1 MTAPAATDHPEDQ
14 QAPRPRQ
21 GRAGRRVLCALLAV
35 AAVLLALAA
44 TLAWVAGT
52 DSGAR
57 NAWRFAVWSMQGKLS
72 GEYGGG
78 SLANGVHMRNLRY
91 RDATIQL
98 DIDRIDAAWNLSLR
112 QRRLTVS
119 YLHVGTVDINKQ
131 PSPPTPAAM
140 PSSLSLPLAL
150 NLNDVSLQK
159 LILQKGTSVNEL
171 SGLQLH
177 GTSDG
182 VQHTLVLDKLTT
194 AFGQA
199 TALLHLNGKTPFA
212 LNGGI
217 ELAGGYLPG
226 QQGQQTQQKNVAEKF
241 QLAAQL
247 SGSLQELGIALT
259 AAGDKLNGS
268 ADIVATPFAT
278 VPIKRARI
286 DVQHVNP
293 QAFSSG
299 APKAD
304 LQLRADLAPVAGATA
319 ENFRVAGQVAIS
331 NAIPGSLDQQRL
343 PLTSVKA
350 GVDLGV
356 ESQQLSDLR
365 VALLRNAV
373 LTGKGEF
380 HPADKT
386 GRFDFNVDGLDLQ
399 AIHHELKPTRLA
411 GPLSVVLTP
420 AGQDVVLKLQ
430 DPQYGIRADAAI
442 TPEQV
447 TLRQVLLT
455 ARKARLELAGTLATV
470 GAMEYAFK
478 GKLADFDPALW
489 MKTGKVPANS
499 GNGAGTAA
507 HSVSARINMDFDT
520 TGSLSPALQAKL
532 NFAIHD
538 SSYDQLP
545 MSGSGKL
552 QLAGKRLLPSS
563 LDLLVAGNQ
572 LQLKGAFGA
581 PSDKL
586 DIHLDAPQLARLG
599 FGISGLLK
607 LDGQLTGSMQR
618 PNLRA
623 TYGGRQLA
631 FGPHRLNRFDGQAD
645 LQTDLNASAASANNK
660 LQLSIDGDGYSG
672 PDAELKQLKLTL
684 SGTYGD
690 HKLAVQADGRVR
702 NQTLAL
708 QLNAHGKV
716 TEDKNGYGWNGV
728 IDKLQNQGLPR
739 IALASPLTLTLAADT
754 LVAGATRLDV
764 DRMAIDLRSL
774 SYQQGRIRSEG
785 SAKALD
791 VGRIL
796 ELVQE
801 MTGTPPPAK
810 TDLVLDAD
818 WNFSLAETASG
829 FFQVLRKSGDVSVN
843 TGVSQVALGL
853 SALQVRVDLAG
864 HDAKFNGRVV
874 ADRVGAI
881 EAQGQAGLLRR
892 DGVLALLPDS
902 PLTAHARLNVPEVK
916 TIGALLGP
924 QYSLDGKLAMDLN
937 AAGTLAKPRLT
948 GAINGDGLAVT
959 LFDQGIQ
966 LKDGTVRIAMDD
978 NVIDL
983 RQIEFHGGEG
993 TLRATGKVKL
1003 GDADPD
1009 LNATIVA
1016 DRLQLFASPDR
1027 QLMLSGQAKLANVNE
1042 QLRIDGKFTVD
1053 KALFDL
1059 PKSSAPKL
1067 GDDVVIV
1074 RKDKDGK
1081 SRAKAGAAATSKEKL
1096 TAATEK
1102 PAGRFAP
1109 VMNIV
1114 VDLGNNFRFNGSGA
1128 DLKLRGE
1135 MNVRSEPLLPLRA
1148 TGTVR
1153 VAEGT
1158 YEAFGTKLNIERG
1171 IINFQGP
1178 ISNPNLNILAMRRNQ
1193 DVEAGVEVTGN
1204 ANQPRVRLVSE
1215 PNVPDDEK
1223 LSWMMFGHGSDS
1235 SGLGQRSASSQAL
1248 AFVGNF
1254 GGKKIAKDIGLDQF
1268 SIGASESG
1276 LSDEQ
1281 VVNLGKSISEKLSV
1295 GYEQSLTG
1303 AASIAK
1309 ATWQLS
1315 RRWSLVARTGTI
1327 NGLNVLYN
1335 LRFD

>member
-1 MTAPAATDHPEDQ
+1 
-14 QAPRPRQ
+14 
-21 GRAGRRVLCALLAV
+21 
-35 AAVLLALAA
+35 
-44 TLAWVAGT
+44 
-52 DSGAR
+52 
-57 NAWRFAVWSMQGKLS
+57 
-72 GEYGGG
+72 
-78 SLANGVHMRNLRY
+78 
-91 RDATIQL
+91 
-98 DIDRIDAAWNLSLR
+98 
-112 QRRLTVS
+112 QR
-119 YLHVGTVDINKQ
+119 
-131 PSPPTPAAM
+131 
-140 PSSLSLPLAL
+140 
-150 NLNDVSLQK
+150 
-159 LILQKGTSVNEL
+159 
-171 SGLQLH
+171 
-177 GTSDG
+177 
-182 VQHTLVLDKLTT
+182 
-194 AFGQA
+194 
-199 TALLHLNGKTPFA
+199 
-212 LNGGI
+212 
-217 ELAGGYLPG
+217 
-226 QQGQQTQQKNVAEKF
+226 
-241 QLAAQL
+241 
-247 SGSLQELGIALT
+247 
-259 AAGDKLNGS
+259 
-268 ADIVATPFAT
+268 
-278 VPIKRARI
+278 
-286 DVQHVNP
+286 
-293 QAFSSG
+293 
-299 APKAD
+299 
-304 LQLRADLAPVAGATA
+304 PVAGATA
-319 ENFRVAGQVAIS
+319 ENLRVAGPVDIV

-343 PLTSVKA
+343 PLTSIKA
-350 GVDLGV
+350 RVDLGV
-356 ESQQLSDLR
+356 DSQQLDDLR
-365 VALLRNAV
+365 IALLKNAT
-373 LTGKGEF
+373 LTGKGQF
-380 HPADKT
+380 HPADKA
-386 GRFDFNVDGLDLQ
+386 GRFDFDVAGLDLQ
-399 AIHHELKPTRLA
+399 AIHSELKPTRLA
-411 GPLSVVLTP
+411 GPLNVVLKP
-420 AGQDVVLKLQ
+420 GGQDIMLKLQ
-430 DPQYGIRADAAI
+430 DAQYSIQANAAV

-447 TLRQVLLT
+447 TLKQVLLT
-455 ARKARLELAGTLATV
+455 AQKARLELAGTLGTV

-478 GKLADFDPALW
+478 GKLANFDPSLW
-489 MKTGKVPANS
+489 MKTGKAPANAK
-499 GNGAGTAA
+499 AGTAA
-507 HSVSARINMDFDT
+507 HAISARINMDFDT
-520 TGSLSPALQAKL
+520 AGSLSPELQARL
-532 NFAIHD
+532 NFIIHD

-563 LDLLVAGNQ
+563 LDMLVAGNQ

-586 DIHLDAPQLARLG
+586 DIHIDAPQLARLG
-599 FGISGLLK
+599 FGVAGMLK

-623 TYGGRQLA
+623 TYSGRQLA
-631 FGPHRLNRFDGQAD
+631 FGPHHLNRVDGQAD
-645 LQTDLNASAASANNK
+645 LQTDLNASAASASNK

-672 PDAELKQLKLTL
+672 PDAALKQLKLSL
-684 SGTYGD
+684 SGTFGE

-716 TEDKNGYGWNGV
+716 TQDKNGYGWNGV
-728 IDKLQNQGLPR
+728 IDKLDNQGLPR
-739 IALASPLTLTLAADT
+739 IALAAPLSLALAADT
-754 LVAGATRLDV
+754 LVAGATRLNV

-785 SAKALD
+785 SAKTLD

-796 ELVQE
+796 ELVRE
-801 MTGTPPPAK
+801 MSGASAAAPPAK

-818 WNFSLAETASG
+818 WNFSLAETVSG

-843 TGVSQVALGL
+843 TGASQVALGL
-853 SALQVRVDLAG
+853 SALQLRVDLAG
-864 HDAKFNGRVV
+864 HEAKFNGGVTASRI
-874 ADRVGAI
+874 GTI
-881 EAQGQAGLLRR
+881 EAQGQAGLLRQ
-892 DGVLALLPDS
+892 DGVLTLLPDS

-924 QYSLDGKLAMDLN
+924 QYSLDGKLAMDIN
-937 AAGTLAKPRLT
+937 AAGTLAKPRLS
-948 GAINGDGLAVT
+948 GAINGDSLAVT

-966 LKDGTVRIAMDD
+966 LKDGTVRIVMDD

-1009 LNATIVA
+1009 LNAAIVA

-1042 QLRIDGKFTVD
+1042 QLRIDGKFMVD

-1153 VAEGT
+1153 VSEGT

-1248 AFVGNF
+1248 AFVGNY

-1281 VVNLGKSISEKLSV
+1281 VVNLGKSISEKLSL

>member
-1 MTAPAATDHPEDQ
+1 MTAPTATDHPEDQ
-14 QAPRPRQ
+14 QAPEPRRE
-21 GRAGRRVLCALLAV
+21 GAGRRVLYVLLAV
-35 AAVLLALAA
+35 ATLLLALAA
-44 TLAWVAGT
+44 TLAWVVGT
-52 DSGAR
+52 DSGTR
-57 NAWRFAVWSMQGKLS
+57 NAWRLAVWSMQGKLS
-72 GEYGGG
+72 GVHGGG
-78 SLANGVHMRNLRY
+78 SLADGVHLRNLRY
-91 RDATIQL
+91 RDAAMQL
-98 DIDRIDAAWNLSLR
+98 DIDRIDAAWDLSLR

-119 YLHVGTVDINKQ
+119 YLRVGTVDINKQ
-131 PSPPTPAAM
+131 PSPPTPTVM

-159 LILQKGTSVNEL
+159 LILQQGTSVTEL

-199 TALLHLNGKTPFA
+199 TALLHLNGKQPFA
-212 LNGGI
+212 LNGGV
-217 ELAGGYLPG
+217 ELAGLY
-226 QQGQQTQQKNVAEKF
+226 QQDQQEKSSEKF

-247 SGSLQELGIALT
+247 SGSLQELGIAL
-259 AAGDKLNGS
+259 AATGDKLNGK
-268 ADIVATPFAT
+268 ADIVATPFST
-278 VPIKRARI
+278 VPLKRAK
-286 DVQHVNP
+286 VNLQHVNP
-293 QAFSSG
+293 QAFSNG

-304 LQLRADLAPVAGATA
+304 VQLRADLAPVAGATA
-319 ENFRVAGQVAIS
+319 ENLRVAGPVEIV

-343 PLTSVKA
+343 PLTSIKA
-350 GVDLGV
+350 RVDLGV
-356 ESQQLSDLR
+356 DSQQLDDLR
-365 VALLRNAV
+365 IALLKNAT

-380 HPADKT
+380 HPADKA
-386 GRFDFNVDGLDLQ
+386 GRFNFDVAGLDLQ
-399 AIHHELKPTRLA
+399 AIHNELKPTRLA
-411 GPLSVVLTP
+411 GPINVALKP
-420 AGQDVVLKLQ
+420 GGQDIMLKLQ
-430 DPQYGIRADAAI
+430 DAQYSIQADAAI

-447 TLRQVLLT
+447 TLKQVLLT
-455 ARKARLELAGTLATV
+455 AQKARLELAGTLGTV

-478 GKLADFDPALW
+478 GKLANFDPSLW
-489 MKTGKVPANS
+489 MKTGKAPANAK
-499 GNGAGTAA
+499 AGTAA
-507 HSVSARINMDFDT
+507 HAISARINMDFDT
-520 TGSLSPALQAKL
+520 AGSLSPELQARL
-532 NFAIHD
+532 NFIIHD

-563 LDLLVAGNQ
+563 LDMLVAGNQ

-586 DIHLDAPQLARLG
+586 DIHIDAPQLARLG
-599 FGISGLLK
+599 FGVAGLLK

-623 TYGGRQLA
+623 TYSGRQLA
-631 FGPHRLNRFDGQAD
+631 FGPHHLNRVDGQAD
-645 LQTDLNASAASANNK
+645 LQTDLNASAASASNK

-672 PDAELKQLKLTL
+672 PDAALKQLKLSL
-684 SGTYGD
+684 SGTFGE

-716 TEDKNGYGWNGV
+716 TQDKNGYGWNGV
-728 IDKLQNQGLPR
+728 IDKLDNQGLPR
-739 IALASPLTLTLAADT
+739 IALAAPLNLTLAADT
-754 LVAGATRLDV
+754 LVAGATRLNV

-785 SAKALD
+785 SAKTLD

-796 ELVQE
+796 ELVRE
-801 MTGTPPPAK
+801 MTGASAAAPPAK

-843 TGVSQVALGL
+843 TGASQVALGL
-853 SALQVRVDLAG
+853 SALQLRIDLAG
-864 HDAKFNGRVV
+864 HEAKFNGGVTASRI
-874 ADRVGAI
+874 GTI
-881 EAQGQAGLLRR
+881 EAQGQAGLLRQ
-892 DGVLALLPDS
+892 DGVLTLLPDS

-924 QYSLDGKLAMDLN
+924 QYSLDGKLAMDIN
-937 AAGTLAKPRLT
+937 AAGTLAKPRLS
-948 GAINGDGLAVT
+948 GAINGDSLAVT

-966 LKDGTVRIAMDD
+966 LKDGTVRIVMDD

-1009 LNATIVA
+1009 LNAAIVA

-1042 QLRIDGKFTVD
+1042 QLRIDGKFMVD

-1153 VAEGT
+1153 VSEGT

-1248 AFVGNF
+1248 AFVGNY

-1281 VVNLGKSISEKLSV
+1281 VVNLGKSISEKLSL

>member
-1 MTAPAATDHPEDQ
+1 MTAPTATDHPEDQ
-14 QAPRPRQ
+14 QTPRPKR
-21 GRAGRRVLCALLAV
+21 GRAGRRVLYALLAV
-35 AAVLLALAA
+35 AALLLALAA

-72 GEYGGG
+72 GAYGGG
-78 SLANGVHMRNLRY
+78 NLADGLHMRNLRY
-91 RDATIQL
+91 RDAAMQL
-98 DIDRIDAAWNLSLR
+98 DIDRIDAAWTLSLR

-131 PSPPTPAAM
+131 PSPPTPTVM

-159 LILQKGTSVNEL
+159 LILQQGTSVTEL

-199 TALLHLNGKTPFA
+199 TALLHLNGKQPFA

-217 ELAGGYLPG
+217 ELAGLYE
-226 QQGQQTQQKNVAEKF
+226 QEKISEKF

-259 AAGDKLNGS
+259 ATGDKLNGN
-268 ADIVATPFAT
+268 ADVVATPFAT
-278 VPIKRARI
+278 VPLKRAKV

-319 ENFRVAGQVAIS
+319 ENLRVAGAVEVS
-331 NAIPGSLDQQRL
+331 NAIAGSLDQQRL
-343 PLTSVKA
+343 PLSSVKA
-350 GVDLGV
+350 KVDLGV
-356 ESQQLSDLR
+356 DSQQLSDLR
-365 VALLRNAV
+365 ITLLKNGT

-380 HPADKT
+380 HPGDKA
-386 GRFDFNVDGLDLQ
+386 GRFDFDVTGLDLH
-399 AIHHELKPTRLA
+399 AIHNELKPTRLA
-411 GPLSVVLTP
+411 GPLNVVLKP
-420 AGQDVVLKLQ
+420 GGQDILLKLQ
-430 DPQYGIRADAAI
+430 DAQYGIQADVAV

-447 TLRQVLLT
+447 TLKQVLLT
-455 ARKARLELAGTLATV
+455 AQKARLELAGTLGTV

-478 GKLADFDPALW
+478 GKLANFDPSLW
-489 MKTGKVPANS
+489 LKTGKVPADAK
-499 GNGAGTAA
+499 AGTAP
-507 HSVSARINMDFDT
+507 HSISARINMDFDT
-520 TGSLSPALQAKL
+520 TGSLSPALQAML
-532 NFAIHD
+532 NFSIHD

-586 DIHLDAPQLARLG
+586 DIHVDAPQLARLG
-599 FGISGLLK
+599 FGIAGLLK

-623 TYGGRQLA
+623 TYSGQQLA
-631 FGPHRLNRFDGQAD
+631 FGPHHLNRFGGRAD
-645 LQTDLNASAASANNK
+645 LQTDLNAGAASANNK
-660 LQLSIDGDGYSG
+660 LQLNIDGEGYSG
-672 PDAELKQLKLTL
+672 PDATLKQLKLTL
-684 SGTYGD
+684 SGTYGS
-690 HKLAVQADGRVR
+690 HQLAVQADGRVH

-716 TEDKNGYGWNGV
+716 TEDRNGYGWNGV
-728 IDKLQNQGLPR
+728 IDKFDNQGLPR
-739 IALASPLTLTLAADT
+739 IALASPLSLTLAADT
-754 LVAGATRLDV
+754 LVAGAARLDV
-764 DRMAIDLRSL
+764 DRMAIDLRGL

-818 WNFSLAETASG
+818 WNFSLTETASG
-829 FFQVLRKSGDVSVN
+829 FLQVLRKSGDVSVN
-843 TGVSQVALGL
+843 TGNSQVTLGL
-853 SALQVRVDLAG
+853 SALQLRIDLAG
-864 HDAKFNGRVV
+864 QEAKFNGRV
-874 ADRVGAI
+874 AAGRVGTV
-881 EAQGQAGLLRR
+881 EAQSQAGLQRQ
-892 DGVLALLPDS
+892 DGVLTLLPDS
-902 PLTAHARLNVPEVK
+902 PLSAHARLNVPDVK

-937 AAGTLAKPRLT
+937 AAGTLAKPRLS
-948 GAINGDGLAVT
+948 GAINGDSLAVT

-966 LKDGTVRIAMDD
+966 LKDGTVRIVMDD

-1003 GDADPD
+1003 GNADPD

-1027 QLMLSGQAKLANVNE
+1027 QLMLSGQARLANVNE
-1042 QLRIDGKFTVD
+1042 QLRIDGKFVVD

-1114 VDLGNNFRFNGSGA
+1114 VDLGDSFRFNGSGA

-1135 MNVRSEPLLPLRA
+1135 MNVHSEPLLPLRA

-1153 VAEGT
+1153 VSEGT

-1248 AFVGNF
+1248 AFVGNC

-1276 LSDEQ
+1276 LSDDQ
-1281 VVNLGKSISEKLSV
+1281 VVNLGKSISEKLSL

>member
-1 MTAPAATDHPEDQ
+1 MTAPTPSTASDSGDNQ
-14 QAPRPRQ
+14 QPPASAPRKSRHV
-21 GRAGRRVLCALLAV
+21 GRWLLAGV
-35 AAVLLALAA
+35 FTLLLALTAA
-44 TLAWVAGT
+44 TVWLAGT
-52 DSGAR
+52 DSGTR
-57 NAWRFAVWSMQGKLS
+57 NAWQIAVWAMQGKLS
-72 GEYGGG
+72 GKLVGGN
-78 SLANGVHMRNLRY
+78 LAEGIRLRDLRY
-91 RDATIQL
+91 RDATMQL
-98 DIDRIDAAWNLSLR
+98 DIDRIESSWRLSLR

-131 PSPPTPAAM
+131 PTPPTPTVL

-150 NLNDVSLQK
+150 DLNDISLQQ
-159 LILQKGTSVNEL
+159 LHLQTGTSITEL

-199 TALLHLNGKTPFA
+199 TALLHLNGKRPFA
-212 LNGGI
+212 TSGGL
-217 ELAGGYLPG
+217 ELAGLY
-226 QQGQQTQQKNVAEKF
+226 QQEKLQEKF

-247 SGSLQELGIALT
+247 SGSLEELGIALT
-259 AAGDKLNGS
+259 ASGDKLNGS
-268 ADIVATPFAT
+268 ADIVATPFAA
-278 VPIKRARI
+278 VPLKKARI
-286 DVQHVNP
+286 DLQHVNP
-293 QAFSSG
+293 QTFSSG

-304 LQLRADLAPVAGATA
+304 LRLQANLAPVAGASA
-319 ENFRVAGQVAIS
+319 DNLRVAGDVTIN
-331 NAIPGSLDQQRL
+331 NAIPGSIDQQRL
-343 PLTSVKA
+343 PLTSAKA
-350 GVDLGV
+350 NVDLGV
-356 ESQQLSDLR
+356 ESQQLSDLHI
-365 VALLRNAV
+365 ALLSKARI
-373 LTGKGEF
+373 TGKGQF
-380 HPADKT
+380 RPADKA
-386 GRFDFNVDGLDLQ
+386 GSFDFQIADLDLH
-399 AIHHELKPTRLA
+399 AIHGELKPTALR
-411 GPLSVVLTP
+411 GPLTVQLKP
-420 AGQDVVLKLQ
+420 DAQDIVLKLQ
-430 DPQYGIRADAAI
+430 DAVYNVLADTTI
-442 TPEQV
+442 TADKV
-447 TLRQVLLT
+447 TLNQVQLT
-455 ARKARLELAGTLATV
+455 AAKARLE
-470 GAMEYAFK
+470 
-478 GKLADFDPALW
+478 
-489 MKTGKVPANS
+489 
-499 GNGAGTAA
+499 
-507 HSVSARINMDFDT
+507 
-520 TGSLSPALQAKL
+520 
-532 NFAIHD
+532 
-538 SSYDQLP
+538 
-545 MSGSGKL
+545 
-552 QLAGKRLLPSS
+552 LAGKRLLPSTV
-563 LDLLVAGNQ
+563 DLLVAGNQ

-581 PSDKL
+581 PSDRL
-586 DIHLDAPQLARLG
+586 DVHVNAPQLARLG

-607 LDGQLTGSMQR
+607 LDGQVTGTMQK

-623 TYGGRQLA
+623 TYSGEQLA
-631 FGPHRLNRFDGQAD
+631 FGPHHLTKLDGQTD
-645 LQTDLNASAASANNK
+645 LQTDLAGGAASANNK
-660 LQLSIDGDGYSG
+660 LQLTLNGEGYNG
-672 PDAELKQLKLTL
+672 PDAVLKQLKLNL
-684 SGTYGD
+684 SGTYGS
-690 HKLAVQADGRVR
+690 HQLALQADGRVKD
-702 NQTLAL
+702 QTLAL
-708 QLNAHGKV
+708 QFNAHGKV
-716 TEDKNGYGWNGV
+716 TEDKTGYGWNGV
-728 IDKLQNQGLPR
+728 IDKLDNQGLPR
-739 IALASPLTLTLAADT
+739 IALASPLSLTLAADT
-754 LVAGATRLDV
+754 VIAGATRLNIDK
-764 DRMAIDLRSL
+764 MAIDLRSL

-785 SAKALD
+785 SAKAVD
-791 VGRIL
+791 VGRLL

-801 MTGTPPPAK
+801 MTGTPPPVK
-810 TDLVLDAD
+810 TDLVFDAD
-818 WNFSLAETASG
+818 WNFGLAETASG
-829 FFQVLRKSGDVSVN
+829 YLQIARKSGDVSVN
-843 TGVSQVALGL
+843 TGSALVALGL
-853 SALQVRVDLAG
+853 SALQLRVDLAG
-864 HDAKFNGRVV
+864 QEAKFDGRM
-874 ADRVGAI
+874 AAGRIGTL
-881 EAQGQAGLLRR
+881 EANGQAGLIRQ
-892 DGVLALLPDS
+892 DGILALLADS
-902 PLTAHARLNVPEVK
+902 PLKAQARLNVPEVK

-924 QYSLDGKLAMDLN
+924 QYSLNGKLAMELN
-937 AAGTLAKPRLT
+937 AGGTVGKPRLS
-948 GAINGDGLAVT
+948 GAINGDNLAVT

-966 LKDGTVRIAMDD
+966 LKDGIARIVMDD

-993 TLRATGKVKL
+993 TLRATGKVQL
-1003 GDADPD
+1003 GASDPD

-1042 QLRIDGKFTVD
+1042 QLRIDGKFVVD

-1109 VMNIV
+1109 VMNIQ

-1128 DLKLRGE
+1128 DLRLRGD
-1135 MNVRSEPLLPLRA
+1135 MTVRSEPLMPLRA
-1148 TGTVR
+1148 TGTIN

-1281 VVNLGKSISEKLSV
+1281 VVNLGKAISEKLSV

-1303 AASIAK
+1303 AASVAK

-1315 RRWSLVARTGTI
+1315 RRWSVVARTGTI
-1327 NGLNVLYN
+1327 NGLNILYN
-1335 LRFD
+1335 RRFD

>member
-1 MTAPAATDHPEDQ
+1 MTAPTATDHPEDQ
-14 QAPRPRQ
+14 PAP
-21 GRAGRRVLCALLAV
+21 GRTGRRVLYALLAG
-35 AAVLLALAA
+35 AALLLALAA
-44 TLAWVAGT
+44 TLAWVVGT

-57 NAWRFAVWSMQGKLS
+57 SAWRFAVWSMQGKLS
-72 GEYGGG
+72 GTYGGG
-78 SLANGVHMRNLRY
+78 SLADGLHVRNLRY
-91 RDATIQL
+91 RDAAMQL
-98 DIDRIDAAWNLSLR
+98 DIDRIDAAWSLSLG

-119 YLHVGTVDINKQ
+119 YLHVGSVDINKQ
-131 PSPPTPAAM
+131 PSPPTPTVM
-140 PSSLSLPLAL
+140 PSSLSMPLRLAL
-150 NLNDVSLQK
+150 NLNDVSLQR
-159 LILQKGTSVNEL
+159 LILQQGTSITEL

-199 TALLHLNGKTPFA
+199 TALLHLNGRQPFA

-217 ELAGGYLPG
+217 ELAGLYE
-226 QQGQQTQQKNVAEKF
+226 QEKISEKF

-247 SGSLQELGIALT
+247 SGSLQELGIALSAT
-259 AAGDKLNGS
+259 GDKLNGN

-278 VPIKRARI
+278 VPLKRAKA

-293 QAFSSG
+293 QAFNAG

-304 LQLRADLAPVAGATA
+304 LQLHADLAPVAGATT
-319 ENFRVAGQVAIS
+319 ENLRVAGPVEIS
-331 NAIPGSLDQQRL
+331 NAIPGGIDQQRL

-350 GVDLGV
+350 RVDLGV
-356 ESQQLSDLR
+356 DSQQLSDLR
-365 VALLRNAV
+365 IALLKNAT

-380 HPADKT
+380 SPADKA
-386 GRFDFNVDGLDLQ
+386 GRFDFEVAGLDLH
-399 AIHHELKPTRLA
+399 AIHNELKPTRLA
-411 GPLSVVLTP
+411 GPLNVVLKP
-420 AGQDVVLKLQ
+420 GGQDILLKLQ
-430 DPQYGIRADAAI
+430 DAQYSIQADAAV

-447 TLRQVLLT
+447 ALKQVLLT
-455 ARKARLELAGTLATV
+455 AQKARLELAGTLGMA

-478 GKLADFDPALW
+478 GKLANFDPSLW
-489 MKTGKVPANS
+489 VKTGKVPANAK
-499 GNGAGTAA
+499 AGTAA
-507 HSVSARINMDFDT
+507 HSISARINMDFDT

-532 NFAIHD
+532 NFSIHD

-581 PSDKL
+581 PADKL
-586 DIHLDAPQLARLG
+586 DIHIDAPQLAQLG
-599 FGISGLLK
+599 SGVSGLLK

-623 TYGGRQLA
+623 TYSGQQLA
-631 FGPHRLNRFDGQAD
+631 FGPHHLNRFGGEAD

-672 PDAELKQLKLTL
+672 PTATLKQLKLSL

-728 IDKLQNQGLPR
+728 IDKLDNQGLPR
-739 IALASPLTLTLAADT
+739 IALASPLSLTLAADT
-754 LVAGATRLDV
+754 LVAGATRLNV

-829 FFQVLRKSGDVSVN
+829 FFQMLRKSGDVSVN
-843 TGVSQVALGL
+843 TGASQVALGL
-853 SALQVRVDLAG
+853 SALQLRVDLAG
-864 HDAKFNGRVV
+864 QEAKFNGRV
-874 ADRVGAI
+874 AASRVGVI
-881 EAQGQAGLLRR
+881 EAQGQAGLLRQ
-892 DGVLALLPDS
+892 DGVLTLLPGS
-902 PLTAHARLNVPEVK
+902 PLNAHARLNVPEVK

-924 QYSLDGKLAMDLN
+924 QYSLDGKLALDLN
-937 AAGTLAKPRLT
+937 AGGTLAKPRLS
-948 GAINGDGLAVT
+948 GAINGDSLAVT

-966 LKDGTVRIAMDD
+966 LKDGTVRIVMDD

-1016 DRLQLFASPDR
+1016 NRLQLFASPDR
-1027 QLMLSGQAKLANVNE
+1027 QLMLSGQARLANVNE
-1042 QLRIDGKFTVD
+1042 QLRIDGKFVVD

-1114 VDLGNNFRFNGSGA
+1114 VDLGDSFRFNGSGA

-1153 VAEGT
+1153 VSEGT

-1248 AFVGNF
+1248 AFVGNY

-1281 VVNLGKSISEKLSV
+1281 VVNLGKSISEKLSL

>member
-1 MTAPAATDHPEDQ
+1 MTAPTATDHPEDQ
-14 QAPRPRQ
+14 QAPVPKR
-21 GRAGRRVLCALLAV
+21 GRAGRRALYALLAI
-35 AAVLLALAA
+35 AALLLALAA
-44 TLAWVAGT
+44 ALAWVVGT

-72 GEYGGG
+72 GVHGGG
-78 SLANGVHMRNLRY
+78 SLADGLHMRNLRY
-91 RDATIQL
+91 RDATMQL

-119 YLHVGTVDINKQ
+119 YLHIGTVDINKQ
-131 PSPPTPAAM
+131 PSPPTPTVM
-140 PSSLSLPLAL
+140 PSSLSLPMRLAL

-159 LILQKGTSVNEL
+159 LILQQGTSITEL

-199 TALLHLNGKTPFA
+199 TALLNLNGKQPFA

-217 ELAGGYLPG
+217 ELAGLYE
-226 QQGQQTQQKNVAEKF
+226 QEKISEKF

-259 AAGDKLNGS
+259 ATGDKLNGN

-278 VPIKRARI
+278 VPLKRAKV

-304 LQLRADLAPVAGATA
+304 LQLHADLAPVAGATA
-319 ENFRVAGQVAIS
+319 DNLRVAGPVEIV

-350 GVDLGV
+350 RVDLGV
-356 ESQQLSDLR
+356 DSQQLSDLR
-365 VALLRNAV
+365 IALLKNAT

-380 HPADKT
+380 HPADKA
-386 GRFDFNVDGLDLQ
+386 GRFDFDVAGLDLH
-399 AIHHELKPTRLA
+399 AIHNELKPTRLA
-411 GPLSVVLTP
+411 GPLNVVLKP
-420 AGQDVVLKLQ
+420 GGQDILLKLQ
-430 DPQYGIRADAAI
+430 DAQYSIQADAAI

-447 TLRQVLLT
+447 ALKQVLLT
-455 ARKARLELAGTLATV
+455 AQKARLELAGTLGTV

-478 GKLADFDPALW
+478 GKLANFDPSLW
-489 MKTGKVPANS
+489 VKTGTVPANAK
-499 GNGAGTAA
+499 AGTAA
-507 HSVSARINMDFDT
+507 HPITARINMDFDT

-532 NFAIHD
+532 NFSIHD

-545 MSGSGKL
+545 MSGNGKL

-563 LDLLVAGNQ
+563 LDLQVAGNQ
-572 LQLKGAFGA
+572 LQLKGAFGT

-586 DIHLDAPQLARLG
+586 DIHVDAPQLARLG
-599 FGISGLLK
+599 FGVAGLLK

-623 TYGGRQLA
+623 TYSGQQLA
-631 FGPHRLNRFDGQAD
+631 FGAHHLNRLGGQAD
-645 LQTDLNASAASANNK
+645 LQTDLNAGAASANNK

-672 PDAELKQLKLTL
+672 PDATLKQLKLTL

-708 QLNAHGKV
+708 QLNAHGKI

-728 IDKLQNQGLPR
+728 VDKFDNQGLPR
-739 IALASPLTLTLAADT
+739 IALASPLSLTLATDT
-754 LVAGATRLDV
+754 LVAGATRLSV

-791 VGRIL
+791 VNRIL

-801 MTGTPPPAK
+801 MTGSPPPAK

-843 TGVSQVALGL
+843 TGASQVALGL
-853 SALQVRVDLAG
+853 SALQLRVDLAG
-864 HDAKFNGRVV
+864 QEAKFNSRV
-874 ADRVGAI
+874 AAARVGTI
-881 EAQGQAGLLRR
+881 EAQGQAGLLRQ
-892 DGVLALLPDS
+892 DGVLTLLPDS

-924 QYSLDGKLAMDLN
+924 QYSLDGKLAMDIN
-937 AAGTLAKPRLT
+937 AAGTLAKPRLS
-948 GAINGDGLAVT
+948 GAINGDSLAVT

-966 LKDGTVRIAMDD
+966 LKDGTVRIVMDD

-1042 QLRIDGKFTVD
+1042 QLRIDGKFVVD

-1081 SRAKAGAAATSKEKL
+1081 ARAKAGAAATSKEKL

-1153 VAEGT
+1153 VSEGT

-1248 AFVGNF
+1248 AFVGNY

-1281 VVNLGKSISEKLSV
+1281 VVNLGKSISEKLSL

>member
-1 MTAPAATDHPEDQ
+1 MTAPTATDHPEDQ
-14 QAPRPRQ
+14 QAPPPKR
-21 GRAGRRVLCALLAV
+21 GRAGRRALYALLAV
-35 AAVLLALAA
+35 AALLLALAA
-44 TLAWVAGT
+44 TLAWVVGT

-72 GEYGGG
+72 GVHGGG
-78 SLANGVHMRNLRY
+78 SLADGLHMRNLRY
-91 RDATIQL
+91 RDATMQL
-98 DIDRIDAAWNLSLR
+98 DIDRIDAAWNLSLT
-112 QRRLTVS
+112 QRRLTIS

-131 PSPPTPAAM
+131 PSPPTPTIM
-140 PSSLSLPLAL
+140 PTSLSLPLAL

-159 LILQKGTSVNEL
+159 LILQQGTSITEL

-199 TALLHLNGKTPFA
+199 TALLHLNGKQPFA

-217 ELAGGYLPG
+217 ELAGLYA
-226 QQGQQTQQKNVAEKF
+226 QEKISEKF

-259 AAGDKLNGS
+259 ATGDKLNGN
-268 ADIVATPFAT
+268 ADVVATPFAT
-278 VPIKRARI
+278 VPLKRARV

-304 LQLRADLAPVAGATA
+304 LQLHADLAPVAGATA
-319 ENFRVAGQVAIS
+319 DNLRVAGPVEIV

-343 PLTSVKA
+343 PLNSVKA
-350 GVDLGV
+350 KVDLGV
-356 ESQQLSDLR
+356 DSQQLSDLR
-365 VALLRNAV
+365 IALLKNAT

-380 HPADKT
+380 HPADKA
-386 GRFDFNVDGLDLQ
+386 GRFDFEVAALDLH
-399 AIHHELKPTRLA
+399 AIHNELKPTRLA
-411 GPLSVVLTP
+411 GPLNVVLKP
-420 AGQDVVLKLQ
+420 GGQDILLKLQ
-430 DPQYGIRADAAI
+430 DAQYSIQADAAV

-447 TLRQVLLT
+447 ALKQVLLT
-455 ARKARLELAGTLATV
+455 AQKARLELAGTLGTV

-478 GKLADFDPALW
+478 GKLANFDPSLW
-489 MKTGKVPANS
+489 VKTGKVPANAK
-499 GNGAGTAA
+499 AGTAA
-507 HSVSARINMDFDT
+507 HAITARINMDFDT

-532 NFAIHD
+532 NFSIHD

-545 MSGSGKL
+545 MSGNGKL

-586 DIHLDAPQLARLG
+586 DIHVDAPQLARLG

-623 TYGGRQLA
+623 TYSGQQLA
-631 FGPHRLNRFDGQAD
+631 FGPHHLNRLGGQAD
-645 LQTDLNASAASANNK
+645 LQTDLNTGAASANNK

-672 PDAELKQLKLTL
+672 PDATLNQLKLTL

-728 IDKLQNQGLPR
+728 IDKLDNQGLPR
-739 IALASPLTLTLAADT
+739 IALASPLSLTLAADT
-754 LVAGATRLDV
+754 LVAGATRLNV

-801 MTGTPPPAK
+801 MTGASAAAPPAK

-843 TGVSQVALGL
+843 TGNSQVALGL
-853 SALQVRVDLAG
+853 STLQLRVDLAG
-864 HDAKFNGRVV
+864 QEAKFNSRV
-874 ADRVGAI
+874 AAARVGTI
-881 EAQGQAGLLRR
+881 EAQGQAGLLRQ
-892 DGVLALLPDS
+892 DGVLTLLPDS

-924 QYSLDGKLAMDLN
+924 QYSLDGKLAMDIN
-937 AAGTLAKPRLT
+937 AAGTLAKPRLA
-948 GAINGDGLAVT
+948 GAINGDSLAVT

-966 LKDGTVRIAMDD
+966 LKDGTVRIVMDD

-1042 QLRIDGKFTVD
+1042 QLRIDGKFVVD

-1114 VDLGNNFRFNGSGA
+1114 VDLGDSFRFNGSGA

-1248 AFVGNF
+1248 AFVGNY

-1281 VVNLGKSISEKLSV
+1281 VVNLGKSISEKLSL

>member
-1 MTAPAATDHPEDQ
+1 M
-14 QAPRPRQ
+14 
-21 GRAGRRVLCALLAV
+21 
-35 AAVLLALAA
+35 
-44 TLAWVAGT
+44 
-52 DSGAR
+52 
-57 NAWRFAVWSMQGKLS
+57 
-72 GEYGGG
+72 
-78 SLANGVHMRNLRY
+78 
-91 RDATIQL
+91 
-98 DIDRIDAAWNLSLR
+98 
-112 QRRLTVS
+112 
-119 YLHVGTVDINKQ
+119 
-131 PSPPTPAAM
+131 
-140 PSSLSLPLAL
+140 
-150 NLNDVSLQK
+150 
-159 LILQKGTSVNEL
+159 
-171 SGLQLH
+171 
-177 GTSDG
+177 
-182 VQHTLVLDKLTT
+182 
-194 AFGQA
+194 
-199 TALLHLNGKTPFA
+199 
-212 LNGGI
+212 
-217 ELAGGYLPG
+217 
-226 QQGQQTQQKNVAEKF
+226 
-241 QLAAQL
+241 
-247 SGSLQELGIALT
+247 
-259 AAGDKLNGS
+259 
-268 ADIVATPFAT
+268 
-278 VPIKRARI
+278 
-286 DVQHVNP
+286 
-293 QAFSSG
+293 
-299 APKAD
+299 
-304 LQLRADLAPVAGATA
+304 AGATA
-319 ENFRVAGQVAIS
+319 ENLRVAGPVAIS
-331 NAIPGSLDQQRL
+331 NAIPGSLDRQRL

-350 GVDLGV
+350 RVDLGV
-356 ESQQLSDLR
+356 DSQQLSDLR
-365 VALLRNAV
+365 VALLKDAM

-386 GRFDFNVDGLDLQ
+386 GRFDFDVAGLDLQ
-399 AIHHELKPTRLA
+399 AIHNELKPTRLA
-411 GPLSVVLTP
+411 GPLNVVLHP
-420 AGQDVVLKLQ
+420 GGQDVVLKLQ
-430 DPQYGIRADAAI
+430 DAQYGIHADAAI

-447 TLRQVLLT
+447 TLRQVSLT

-478 GKLADFDPALW
+478 GKLADFDPSLW
-489 MKTGKVPANS
+489 VKTGKAPARS
-499 GNGAGTAA
+499 GSGADAGIAA
-507 HSVSARINMDFDT
+507 HPVTARINMDFDT

-532 NFAIHD
+532 NFTIYD

-545 MSGSGKL
+545 MSGAGKL

-563 LDLLVAGNQ
+563 LELLVAGNQ

-581 PSDKL
+581 PADKL

-623 TYGGRQLA
+623 TYSGRQLA
-631 FGPHRLNRFDGQAD
+631 FGPHQLNRFDGQAD
-645 LQTDLNASAASANNK
+645 LQTDLNASAASASNK

-672 PDAELKQLKLTL
+672 PDAALKQLKLSL

-728 IDKLQNQGLPR
+728 IDKLENQGLPR
-739 IALASPLTLTLAADT
+739 IALASPLSLTLAADT
-754 LVAGATRLDV
+754 LVAGATRLNV

-796 ELVQE
+796 ELVRE
-801 MTGTPPPAK
+801 MTGTAPPAK

-818 WNFSLAETASG
+818 WNFSLADTASG
-829 FFQVLRKSGDVSVN
+829 FLQVLRKSGDVAVN

-853 SALQVRVDLAG
+853 SALQLRVDLAG
-864 HDAKFNGRVV
+864 RDAKFNGRVV
-874 ADRVGAI
+874 ADRIGAI
-881 EAQGQAGLLRR
+881 EAQGQAGLLHQ
-892 DGVLALLPDS
+892 DGVLTLLPDS

-916 TIGALLGP
+916 TVGALLGP

-966 LKDGTVRIAMDD
+966 LKEGTVRIAMDD

-1204 ANQPRVRLVSE
+1204 ANLPRVRLVSE